1 MDGSADRSVGTTIL
15 FRTRLAFTT
24 TRRGPNPRKTTVSQW
39 PLRNRLEFWKKKKI
53 MKFQNVVF
61 LAAFVVIASALS
73 AVSEKIRRCDEINP
87 FSFSSLPECL
97 ALCVKSYEYCY
108 PYKYHMYRS
117 KDPIFCY
124 ECHRRQFPYHY
135 VDYSEEDWLS
145 CERCLS
151 VFCPPNPV
159 SLASVSLISPHKRLR
174 NGKVTWDLLEI
185 VIVPLLYC
193 FSDRTLN
200 RLNFK
205 STLFEI
211 LSNVNQSCKQYDNIV
226 HNVVVA
232 LRYERPDSN
241 VNNVCCY
248 NIIYRMTRGD
258 FPISVSILTGKSG
271 NYDGTSCISMFLNRG
286 YARKYLEG
294 SRVKKS

>member
-1 MDGSADRSVGTTIL
+1 
-15 FRTRLAFTT
+15 
-24 TRRGPNPRKTTVSQW
+24 
-39 PLRNRLEFWKKKKI
+39 

-97 ALCVKSYEYCY
+97 AECVKSYEYCY

-117 KDPIFCY
+117 TNPIFCY

-135 VDYSEEDWLS
+135 TDYSEENNWLS

-193 FSDRTLN
+193 FSDRTWN

-205 STLFEI
+205 FTLFEI

-226 HNVVVA
+226 HSVVVA

-241 VNNVCCY
+241 VNNVCY
-248 NIIYRMTRGD
+248 YIILY
-258 FPISVSILTGKSG
+258 TGWPAV
-271 NYDGTSCISMFLNRG
+271 TFQLV
-286 YARKYLEG
+286 YLF
-294 SRVKKS
+294 